1 MIRSLVPVITCF
13 VIGMIIC
20 GLIHRVN
27 TYNDF
32 ESVFIVGMVEM
43 DQRIYLGKMQERQD
57 QQDGTQF
64 CSLEVMLHGYSDFK
78 GQRLAP
84 MMPWVKSFLSREQLE
99 QAFRDWQAG
108 VLDS

>member
-1 MIRSLVPVITCF
+1 MIGSLVPVITCF
-13 VIGMIIC
+13 MIGMIIC

-32 ESVFIVGMVEM
+32 ESDFIVYMVEM

-64 CSLEVMLHGYSDFK
+64 CSLEVMLHGHSDFE
-78 GQRLAP
+78 GQSLAP
-84 MMPWVKSFLSREQLE
+84 MRPWFKSFLSRE
-99 QAFRDWQAG
+99 
-108 VLDS
+108 